1 MIKFFFDAMYY
12 QFFIYN
18 RDKFKLEDPHER
30 TVLLFCGILFLPIIA
45 LIYPL
50 IKENFNYDL
59 PFIFFVPIFCILYY
73 LLNRYYVRKGKGIE
87 IIREKPLLFKSQRLS
102 SIISWMV
109 YPFLAVLLYFMITQK
124 ANVYRSLS
132 LGWFTHF

>member
-30 TVLLFCGILFLPIIA
+30 TILLFCGILFLPIIA

-59 PFIFFVPIFCILYY
+59 PFIFFIPIFYILYY
-73 LLNRYYVRKGKGIE
+73 FLNRYYVRKGIE

-102 SIISWMV
+102 FIISWMV
-109 YPFLAVLLYFMITQK
+109 YPFLAVLLYFMITHRHWLK
-124 ANVYRSLS
+124 II
-132 LGWFTHF
+132 

>member
-109 YPFLAVLLYFMITQK
+109 YPFLAVLLENNIIK
-124 ANVYRSLS
+124 I
-132 LGWFTHF
+132 

>member
-30 TVLLFCGILFLPIIA
+30 TILLFCGILFLPIIA

-59 PFIFFVPIFCILYY
+59 PFIFFVPIFYILYY
-73 LLNRYYVRKGKGIE
+73 FLNRYYVRKGIE

-102 SIISWMV
+102 FIISWMV
-109 YPFLAVLLYFMITQK
+109 YPFLAVLLYFMITHRHWLK
-124 ANVYRSLS
+124 
-132 LGWFTHF
+132 GKW

>member
-30 TVLLFCGILFLPIIA
+30 TILLFCGILFLPIIA

-50 IKENFNYDL
+50 IKENFNYAL
-59 PFIFFVPIFCILYY
+59 PFIFFVPIFYILYY
-73 LLNRYYVRKGKGIE
+73 FLNRYYVRKGIE

-102 SIISWMV
+102 FIISWMV
-109 YPFLAVLLYFMITQK
+109 YPFLAVLLYFMITHRHWLK
-124 ANVYRSLS
+124 II
-132 LGWFTHF
+132 

>member
-30 TVLLFCGILFLPIIA
+30 TILLFCGILFLPIIA

-59 PFIFFVPIFCILYY
+59 PFIFFVPIFYILYY
-73 LLNRYYVRKGKGIE
+73 FLNRYYVRKGIE

-102 SIISWMV
+102 FIISWRV
-109 YPFLAVLLYFMITQK
+109 YPFLAVLLYFMITHRHWLK
-124 ANVYRSLS
+124 II
-132 LGWFTHF
+132 

>member
-30 TVLLFCGILFLPIIA
+30 TILLFCGILFLPIIA

-59 PFIFFVPIFCILYY
+59 PFIFFVPIFYILYY
-73 LLNRYYVRKGKGIE
+73 FLNRYYVRKGIE
-87 IIREKPLLFKSQRLS
+87 IIREKPLLFRSQRLS
-102 SIISWMV
+102 FIISWMV
-109 YPFLAVLLYFMITQK
+109 YPFLAVLLYFMITHRHWLK
-124 ANVYRSLS
+124 II
-132 LGWFTHF
+132 

>member
-102 SIISWMV
+102 SIISWMD
-109 YPFLAVLLYFMITQK
+109 YPFLAVLLYFMITHRHWLK
-124 ANVYRSLS
+124 II
-132 LGWFTHF
+132 

>member
-87 IIREKPLLFKSQRLS
+87 IIREKPLLFKRQRLS

-109 YPFLAVLLYFMITQK
+109 YPFLAVLLYFMITHRHWLK
-124 ANVYRSLS
+124 II
-132 LGWFTHF
+132 

>member
-1 MIKFFFDAMYY
+1 MIKFFFNAIYY

-30 TVLLFCGILFLPIIA
+30 TILLFCGILFLPIIA

-87 IIREKPLLFKSQRLS
+87 IIREKPLLFKNQRLS

-109 YPFLAVLLYFMITQK
+109 YPFLAVLLYFMITHRHWLK
-124 ANVYRSLS
+124 II
-132 LGWFTHF
+132 

>member
-30 TVLLFCGILFLPIIA
+30 TILLFCGILFLPIIA

-59 PFIFFVPIFCILYY
+59 PFIFFVPIFYILYY
-73 LLNRYYVRKGKGIE
+73 FLNRYYVRKGIE
-87 IIREKPLLFKSQRLS
+87 LIREKPLLFKSQRLS
-102 SIISWMV
+102 FIISWMV
-109 YPFLAVLLYFMITQK
+109 YPFLAVLLYFMITHRHWLK
-124 ANVYRSLS
+124 II
-132 LGWFTHF
+132 

>member
-1 MIKFFFDAMYY
+1 MRIFMIKFFFDAMYY

-30 TVLLFCGILFLPIIA
+30 TILLFCGILFLPIIA

-73 LLNRYYVRKGKGIE
+73 LLYRYYVRKGIE

-102 SIISWMV
+102 FIISWMV
-109 YPFLAVLLYFMITQK
+109 YPFLAVLLYFMITHRHWLK
-124 ANVYRSLS
+124 II
-132 LGWFTHF
+132 

>member
-1 MIKFFFDAMYY
+1 MIKFFFGAMYY

-30 TVLLFCGILFLPIIA
+30 TILLFCGILFLPIIA

-87 IIREKPLLFKSQRLS
+87 IIREKPLLFKNQRLS

-109 YPFLAVLLYFMITQK
+109 YPFLAVLLYFLITHRHK
-124 ANVYRSLS
+124 LKII
-132 LGWFTHF
+132 

>member
-30 TVLLFCGILFLPIIA
+30 TILLFCGILFLPIIA

-59 PFIFFVPIFCILYY
+59 PFIFFVPIFYILYY
-73 LLNRYYVRKGKGIE
+73 FLNRYYVRKGIE

-102 SIISWMV
+102 FIISWMV
-109 YPFLAVLLYFMITQK
+109 YPFLAVLLYFMITHQHWLK
-124 ANVYRSLS
+124 II
-132 LGWFTHF
+132 

>member
-102 SIISWMV
+102 SIMKN
-109 YPFLAVLLYFMITQK
+109 LYCLK
-124 ANVYRSLS
+124 ANVYRPLY

>member
-30 TVLLFCGILFLPIIA
+30 TILLFCGILFLPIIA

-50 IKENFNYDL
+50 IKENFIDGICNRL
-59 PFIFFVPIFCILYY
+59 
-73 LLNRYYVRKGKGIE
+73 LLNILQVI
-87 IIREKPLLFKSQRLS
+87 SQKYGLN
-102 SIISWMV
+102 
-109 YPFLAVLLYFMITQK
+109 L
-124 ANVYRSLS
+124 
-132 LGWFTHF
+132 

>member
-1 MIKFFFDAMYY
+1 MRCIINSLYT
-12 QFFIYN
+12 IGINLSWN

-109 YPFLAVLLYFMITQK
+109 YPFLAVLLYFMITHRHWLK
-124 ANVYRSLS
+124 II
-132 LGWFTHF
+132 

>member
-30 TVLLFCGILFLPIIA
+30 TILLFCGILFLPIIA

-59 PFIFFVPIFCILYY
+59 PFIIFVPIFYILYY
-73 LLNRYYVRKGKGIE
+73 FLNRYYVRKGIE

-102 SIISWMV
+102 FIISWMV
-109 YPFLAVLLYFMITQK
+109 YPFLAVLLYFMITHRHWLK
-124 ANVYRSLS
+124 II
-132 LGWFTHF
+132 

>member
-30 TVLLFCGILFLPIIA
+30 TILLFCGILFLPIIA

-50 IKENFNYDL
+50 IKEYFNYDL
-59 PFIFFVPIFCILYY
+59 PFIFFVPIFYILYY
-73 LLNRYYVRKGKGIE
+73 FLNRYYEVI
-87 IIREKPLLFKSQRLS
+87 
-102 SIISWMV
+102 
-109 YPFLAVLLYFMITQK
+109 
-124 ANVYRSLS
+124 
-132 LGWFTHF
+132 

>member
-109 YPFLAVLLYFMITQK
+109 YPFLAVLLYFMITHRHWLK
-124 ANVYRSLS
+124 IILRA
-132 LGWFTHF
+132 